1 MSDQAPQ
8 KYNPGLSFRPS
19 RGMIPSEGHYG
30 RDFPADRG
38 TPIRSATS
46 GEVYFSGLGSVAGK
60 LGNVVIVKTIGNDGR
75 AYYHLYAHQDG
86 KQMPAV
92 GTKVSAGD
100 IVGEVGNT
108 GTEDIHLH
116 YQIYNDKAPIVSGTG
131 GGIFSSAPKNIGEIS
146 EDPDKF
152 TQWGPGGV
160 YNENHPKFKE
170 YNSPVLTPSSPTIP
184 STPAV
189 PPSTTK
195 SEAPIE
201 TPEGVRL
208 GRDANGN
215 LVVLP
220 TQLADASGGGGYG
233 PPSGTLAVGTRDGG
247 LIVSTPLPN
256 GDRLVR
262 VLGRDGKPTADPTDP
277 ESRILVGAMS
287 PQEYE
292 RFVAA
297 ASQLPTGAITL
308 SSERGEMSW
317 SLAPDADLSPSAI
330 QAPSRFYP
338 DSAQPSALAIK
349 VLADGSRIL
358 IETDPE
364 TGKQILSVVDRR
376 GEVKVIGEPTSAQAE
391 ELTRPLP
398 SPSVFETVA
407 GSVFS
412 RLGSLGG
419 TLLANGDPV
428 LGTAIGVPLSVLTS
442 AFGSALAKTIET
454 GSVSQGF
461 AGFTAE
467 NLGASLKSAGIGAI
481 TSLATGAILNAVGLK
496 GPMAGLANSVV
507 STLAADM
514 ATQLV
519 TTGSIS
525 SISWASLQTAA
536 LSWVGSTVG
545 GMLVKG
551 PNSSMG
557 QAVSGVIQAGAVA
570 AATASISGALGTAMG
585 VALAGVV
592 FPLVGAFVGTV
603 LGNLIGGLFNRQRNP
618 YSNAEVVAE
627 DGVYVAA
634 PAGAEH
640 MSQDATLQ
648 PAQAV
653 AARAN
658 LILASIGGR
667 IGDQGSVTQRITWYQ
682 GGYRM
687 DGGPDGVI
695 KFKNAEEAIDHATVM
710 ALKEGKIAG
719 GDMYMKRALYRSD
732 ATTFEALSADLLVA
746 KDYRYWRENKAEVQA
761 AIDADKTGKVKA
773 GIAAMMARAAF
784 LKLDEPHESDRYTVN
799 GHIPGMEQLEALQ
812 SAMSE
817 LQAGA
822 ASWTTAKLVTANGM
836 STVDLGQG
844 ANDSSFWRRAIGG
857 TAADLE
863 RAMAAGAA
871 AAVTLGGFGSSDSA
885 FAAYFGGKDGVALP
899 GGFLR
904 FLGDD
909 YLFESRLLASLSVNR
924 PKSLDELSG
933 GVAFL
938 GLSNRVNP
946 TMAVMGPYVLGATV
960 AATGVVSG
968 PATAFEIGSSSRV
981 LTAADIGA
989 QAGAAPFPGQIQ
1001 FNVPIAGSV
1010 GDISAG
1016 VANGVTQGVQSTTLL
1031 GSGDLTYSDPLG
1043 AGANGVERLRSLAA
1057 AAEPQAT
1064 QQIESVRQVQR
1075 IEDDGRATANLITA
1089 SREPEV
1095 PPSARPDQAVSA
1107 EDDLL
1112 FLSASSL
1119 LANDEGIGLQLT
1131 GVSSANGIAALT
1143 QDGRISFR
1151 PGQDFNGVAILTYSA
1166 VDARGRAIT
1175 GELRVT
1181 VTPVN
1186 DAPVT
1191 IPAAAAGV
1199 EDTALVLSRSQ
1210 LLAGTMDVDD
1220 PTSSLRILDIA
1231 SVVGGRAELTAAGEI
1246 RFVPTADFYGEGVVR
1261 YAVSDGKGGLAIA
1274 EMRIMVEGRDDAPRA
1289 QNDRSETTQDRAI
1302 TFDTAWL
1309 MANDGQ
1315 RSGGTPADP
1324 SARLTDVDGQAI
1336 QFRGIVGASHGVAEM
1351 VNGKLVFTPESGF
1364 VGTAS
1369 VTYEVMDSGG
1379 LTSRATLAI
1388 AVRTPRADA
1397 LPGDD
1402 DFFTLEDQAIEIS
1415 SASLLENDNLTGGR
1429 IVSVDG
1435 AVGGTVSLG
1444 ADGQIRFAPH
1454 YNSSETGLF
1463 TYTALDENNQP
1474 VTHRVVVT
1482 VAEVNDIPVA
1492 GADIAATQ
1500 EDAAVRI
1507 SVADLLLNDRD
1518 EDDQRL
1524 SIVSVSDARGGV
1536 AELGA
1541 DGVVTFT
1548 PTANVNDDLNG
1559 PSGFSY
1565 LLSDGR
1571 GGETT
1576 GQVTVNVAAVQDAPE
1591 AVDDAVSATE
1601 DTPITFTMA
1610 SVLAND
1616 LEVDRDPLTVVSI
1629 QDPVNGT
1636 VTLDQGVLRF
1646 VPDADYYGP
1655 ASFTYTIDDGHG
1667 NQSTATVR
1675 LDIEAVND
1683 APRLTAETVNATEDQ
1698 LLTVSS
1704 ASLLANDHDVDN
1716 AVITIT
1722 AVDQAQ
1728 GGVVSL
1734 AANGE
1739 ITFTPDADFFGDA
1752 SFRYQVEDG
1761 VGGVSYATATIAV
1774 AGVQDAPVAAD
1785 DAYVGTEDV
1794 DLSISAA
1801 ALTSNDRDVDRDPL
1815 TISWVGSAVG
1825 GVVSLDGNGDV
1836 LFQPTQ
1842 DYFGTASFRYR
1853 IDDGFGNS
1861 SEATATIELAAVND
1875 APRPGAESFTVVE
1888 DNALLIIPGSQLLA
1902 NDYDV
1907 EGDSFDLTAVANPA
1921 HGTVEIQPDG
1931 SILFTPDP
1939 DYFGTTGFDAIITD
1953 EHGASVTQRVSVS
1966 VTGVNDQ
1973 PLINDIAIT
1982 RPEDT
1987 QLAIPASLILAGATD
2002 VDGDTL
2008 FVTSVYGASDGA
2020 TASYDSVA
2028 GVVHF
2033 NPLLDW
2039 YGTTSFQV
2047 AISDG
2052 AGGSAV
2058 STITVTLNPVNDAP
2072 RLGADVVATIEET
2085 PVLIQATDLLLND
2098 YDVEGDAISV
2108 TSVGNAIGGT
2118 VSMDG
2123 PDGEITF
2130 TPNLDFFGAGSFDYT
2145 VTDAIGDSTT
2155 HSVTVNVANV
2165 NDAPI
2170 VFDRSITADED
2181 TRLTLTPGYLF
2192 ADRIDADG
2200 DTLFAVSVTGAPNGS
2215 TSIDGSGNVI
2225 FQPLP
2230 DWSGSTSFQIGVSDG
2245 NGGTA
2250 TTTVSV
2256 TLTPVNDAPRL
2267 TGETVYGG
2275 IEDSPLTFNAGQ
2287 LLANDYDVEGGALSI
2302 TGLGSVF
2309 GGSASFNGSTITYV
2323 PNPNFYGSGYV
2334 DYQVTDGQGGYSTG
2348 RATIDVQGVN
2358 DLPVAAGET
2367 FNINEDQ
2374 GAQIAASVFL
2384 ANDID
2389 IDGTLSIQSAFN
2401 AYNGSV
2407 GYDGNYVYFI
2417 PTANYSGQAGFT
2429 YSVVDNQGGVSNQ
2442 VQVTFNVAAV
2452 NDAPITTDDVIGG
2465 FEDITGSVAVST
2477 LLSNDRDIDSPSI
2490 FISSVSASS
2499 YVTSVWS
2506 DGSTIYYQTQQNFNG
2521 IAAFNYTASDGSA
2534 STVGT
2539 VYVVVNSVND
2549 APVAAGASASVADT
2563 SFQTET
2569 GGSEAGQIIT
2579 TVVPGV
2585 VSGTVG
2591 FYDVDGGG
2599 LSVGLVSNPDGRFSI
2614 DGAGNWTFTGNR
2626 VGGVYNAIY
2635 RVTDPQGAS
2644 ADAVITVNYSALPD
2658 VPPIDR
2664 GDGVGPVVLD
2674 LNGDGVSF
2682 IGLDDDVPWVDLDG
2696 DGLEQ
2701 RTSWI
2706 GPDDAFLMADL
2717 NGDGRYTASDINFA
2731 AATTADDTDM
2741 EAVQALFD
2749 ENNDGRLTKDD
2760 PMFAELVTWRDQNQ
2774 DGRVQAAETQS
2785 LQAAGIVSITVDA
2798 PLAVTQVGDVT
2809 IHRTSSF
2816 ERVDGTS
2823 SAALD
2828 VTLHTDRASERPAA
2842 DASIHLA
2849 AHTSLNPAINSAAGE
2864 TIAVVDGAS
2873 GQTRTVGSQPTGT
2886 VIPASGAEL
2895 VVATVGS
2902 EPGSG
2907 STQIVLPTGAVSS
2920 QSPSIE
2926 SNLVAPES
2934 LSHTGTDVAPAAAI
2948 LPAAAVSSEIL
2959 SISPKAISM
2968 EDVPAATLGAD
2979 VARLIQAMV
2988 SATPTYSDQ
2997 TPQPPP
3003 AFELHQTMIVIEDP
3017 NDPDRNPLSRIGG

>member
-1 MSDQAPQ
+1 MIVTEELHPNIAKIIRFSDMSVAAKTVLIKKINESYRESPSFQIMIELLSNREDFKKGAFISVTEDPKYGAAHIRGVPDQFLTPEGRVDRVELNKIRENHEYQMTFGTSGLLNSDGKENEKPNGYTVVDVETGKYISSPFPFEQKFLHEVEHVFTGNVRGVEGVKGGHNVGSFDATLLAESRFLSERMGRTIFVPRYAEPDGTLRDSNGKEIRPGDTYEGLIEPIYDKRLNFEIPEEELNPSIIGKPPSSDTPRSGVRPEPREPGGGSNAPAPGGDAGQANNDAEDPAVNSIPSSFEEWMDKYQAPTTSSLIGSAAGSLLNMAIGPQ
-8 KYNPGLSFRPS
+8 NNPVAQVALNTVTTALGTTLGDIIKGANLSNIDLGGNLAAGAASAIGSYAASVITNSIGLKGTAATVANFVLGNAITSSISQIGSGAFSFNALIPSPTAVLNFAVSQITGALFGNSQASQIGGMIGGIIGSMIPLPIPGLGALLGNF
-19 RGMIPSEGHYG
+19 
-30 RDFPADRG
+30 
-38 TPIRSATS
+38 
-46 GEVYFSGLGSVAGK
+46 LGSALGSLFGGK
-60 LGNVVIVKTIGNDGR
+60 
-75 AYYHLYAHQDG
+75 
-86 KQMPAV
+86 PSV
-92 GTKVSAGD
+92 GP
-100 IVGEVGNT
+100 N
-108 GTEDIHLH
+108 
-116 YQIYNDKAPIVSGTG
+116 
-131 GGIFSSAPKNIGEIS
+131 GGISVGF
-146 EDPDKF
+146 
-152 TQWGPGGV
+152 GPGGEPV
-160 YNENHPKFKE
+160 EIGRFQDNKFDAGTLKGSAFSALDVVAKLAALTGATISGSNAQLELNYFRKE
-170 YNSPVLTPSSPTIP
+170 
-184 STPAV
+184 
-189 PPSTTK
+189 
-195 SEAPIE
+195 
-201 TPEGVRL
+201 
-208 GRDANGN
+208 
-215 LVVLP
+215 
-220 TQLADASGGGGYG
+220 GGYG
-233 PPSGTLAVGTRDGG
+233 YRVGDYQSPRTNDFEAV
-247 LIVSTPLPN
+247 V
-256 GDRLVR
+256 
-262 VLGRDGKPTADPTDP
+262 KQF
-277 ESRILVGAMS
+277 IL
-287 PQEYE
+287 
-292 RFVAA
+292 
-297 ASQLPTGAITL
+297 
-308 SSERGEMSW
+308 
-317 SLAPDADLSPSAI
+317 
-330 QAPSRFYP
+330 
-338 DSAQPSALAIK
+338 
-349 VLADGSRIL
+349 
-358 IETDPE
+358 
-364 TGKQILSVVDRR
+364 
-376 GEVKVIGEPTSAQAE
+376 
-391 ELTRPLP
+391 
-398 SPSVFETVA
+398 
-407 GSVFS
+407 
-412 RLGSLGG
+412 
-419 TLLANGDPV
+419 
-428 LGTAIGVPLSVLTS
+428 
-442 AFGSALAKTIET
+442 
-454 GSVSQGF
+454 
-461 AGFTAE
+461 
-467 NLGASLKSAGIGAI
+467 
-481 TSLATGAILNAVGLK
+481 
-496 GPMAGLANSVV
+496 
-507 STLAADM
+507 
-514 ATQLV
+514 
-519 TTGSIS
+519 
-525 SISWASLQTAA
+525 
-536 LSWVGSTVG
+536 
-545 GMLVKG
+545 
-551 PNSSMG
+551 
-557 QAVSGVIQAGAVA
+557 
-570 AATASISGALGTAMG
+570 
-585 VALAGVV
+585 
-592 FPLVGAFVGTV
+592 
-603 LGNLIGGLFNRQRNP
+603 
-618 YSNAEVVAE
+618 
-627 DGVYVAA
+627 AA
-634 PAGAEH
+634 PAGVV
-640 MSQDATLQ
+640 L
-648 PAQAV
+648 
-653 AARAN
+653 
-658 LILASIGGR
+658 
-667 IGDQGSVTQRITWYQ
+667 
-682 GGYRM
+682 
-687 DGGPDGVI
+687 
-695 KFKNAEEAIDHATVM
+695 
-710 ALKEGKIAG
+710 AG
-719 GDMYMKRALYRSD
+719 GDAYAKRGFWSGTATSLEELSKDILAGKAFSAYRENRAVYDLMMVMKPNDPESIKIRNIITRANELNLLKPNEREWIDVDPAIRQQVTQLDSALRFSNIGSKELAQVFKVD
-732 ATTFEALSADLLVA
+732 NRVVFMDPVRNTSAWWKSVGQAGGASVAEALM
-746 KDYRYWRENKAEVQA
+746 
-761 AIDADKTGKVKA
+761 A
-773 GIAAMMARAAF
+773 G
-784 LKLDEPHESDRYTVN
+784 
-799 GHIPGMEQLEALQ
+799 
-812 SAMSE
+812 
-817 LQAGA
+817 
-822 ASWTTAKLVTANGM
+822 
-836 STVDLGQG
+836 
-844 ANDSSFWRRAIGG
+844 
-857 TAADLE
+857 
-863 RAMAAGAA
+863 GAA
-871 AAVTLGGFGSSDSA
+871 AVALGGRAEAYAAANAYLADDDA
-885 FAAYFGGKDGVALP
+885 FVSGGVLRRGADGNL
-899 GGFLR
+899 
-904 FLGDD
+904 
-909 YLFESRLLASLSVNR
+909 LFQSQLLASLSVNR

-938 GLSNRVNP
+938 GLGNRVNP

-968 PATAFEIGSSSRV
+968 TANSFEIGSSSRV

-989 QAGAAPFPGQIQ
+989 PAGTPPVSAQIQ

-1010 GDISAG
+1010 GDISGAL
-1016 VANGVTQGVQSTTLL
+1016 ANGVTPSAQSTALL

-1064 QQIESVRQVQR
+1064 QQIESVRQIQR
-1075 IEDDGRATANLITA
+1075 IEDDGQATANLISA
-1089 SREPEV
+1089 SAEPDLS
-1095 PPSARPDQAVSA
+1095 PRSNGDQAVSA
-1107 EDDLL
+1107 EDGLL

-1131 GVSSANGIAALT
+1131 GVSSANGVALLT

-1186 DAPVT
+1186 DAPVS
-1191 IPAAAAGV
+1191 IPAAVAGV
-1199 EDTALVLSRSQ
+1199 EDTALVLTRSQ

-1220 PTSSLRILDIA
+1220 PTSSLQILDIA

-1246 RFVPTADFYGEGVVR
+1246 RFLPTADFYGEGVVR

-1274 EMRIMVEGRDDAPRA
+1274 EMRILVEGRDDAPRA
-1289 QNDRSETTQDRAI
+1289 QNDRSETTQNRAI

-1315 RSGGTPADP
+1315 RPGGTPADP

-1369 VTYEVMDSGG
+1369 VTYEVMDAGG

-1402 DFFTLEDQAIEIS
+1402 DFFTFEDQAIEIS

-1444 ADGQIRFAPH
+1444 ADGQIRFAPY

-1507 SVADLLLNDRD
+1507 SVADLLLNDSD

-1576 GQVTVNVAAVQDAPE
+1576 GLVTVNVAAVQDAPE

-1675 LDIEAVND
+1675 LDIAAVND
-1683 APRLTAETVNATEDQ
+1683 APRLTTETVNATEDQ

-1704 ASLLANDHDVDN
+1704 ASLLANDYDVDN

-1825 GVVSLDGNGDV
+1825 GVVSLDGNRDV

-1921 HGTVEIQPDG
+1921 HGTVEIQADG

-2028 GVVHF
+2028 RVVHF

-2058 STITVTLNPVNDAP
+2058 STITVTLNAVNDAP

-2108 TSVGNAIGGT
+2108 TSVGNAVGGT

-2155 HSVTVNVANV
+2155 RSVTVNVANV

-2181 TRLTLTPGYLF
+2181 TRLTLTPSYLF

-2287 LLANDYDVEGGALSI
+2287 LLTNDYDVEGGALSI
-2302 TGLGSVF
+2302 TGLGSAF
-2309 GGSASFNGSTITYV
+2309 GGTASFNGSTITYV

-2521 IAAFNYTASDGSA
+2521 IAAFNYTASDGGA

-2539 VYVVVNSVND
+2539 VYVVVNPVND

-2563 SFQTET
+2563 SFQTEA

-2599 LSVGLVSNPDGRFSI
+2599 LSVGLVSNPDGRFSM

-2644 ADAVITVNYSALPD
+2644 ADAVISVNYAAIPVGSVGNEGPNGA
-2658 VPPIDR
+2658 PI
-2664 GDGVGPVVLD
+2664 VLD
-2674 LNGDGVSF
+2674 LNSDGVDF
-2682 IGLDDDVPWVDLDG
+2682 IDLDEAAPWVDLDD
-2696 DGLEQ
+2696 DGIAH
-2701 RTSWI
+2701 RTAWI
-2706 GPDDAFLMADL
+2706 GPEDAFLIADL
-2717 NGDGRYTASDINFA
+2717 NGDGRLTASDIQFA
-2731 AATTADDTDM
+2731 AATSEADTDM
-2741 EAVQALFD
+2741 EAARKLFD
-2749 ENNDGRLTKDD
+2749 ADNDGALTSADAR
-2760 PMFAELVTWRDQNQ
+2760 FEELSIWRDANQ
-2774 DGRVQAAETQS
+2774 DGRVQSTESQS
-2785 LQAAGIVSITVDA
+2785 LTAAGIASIIVDA
-2798 PLAVTQVGDVT
+2798 PASPVETGDVV
-2809 IHRTSSF
+2809 IHRITSF
-2816 ERVDGTS
+2816 ERVDGS
-2823 SAALD
+2823 SAAALD
-2828 VTLHTDRASERPAA
+2828 VTLRVDYASGRPVA
-2842 DASIHLA
+2842 DAS
-2849 AHTSLNPAINSAAGE
+2849 TSVVGEASAARALNAGAGE
-2864 TIAVVDGAS
+2864 SVPAVTATAGLGLASADLIAS
-2873 GQTRTVGSQPTGT
+2873 
-2886 VIPASGAEL
+2886 
-2895 VVATVGS
+2895 S
-2902 EPGSG
+2902 EPTRG
-2907 STQIVLPTGAVSS
+2907 STQIILPLSVTNAQSLP
-2920 QSPSIE
+2920 SPSGMAGAE
-2926 SNLVAPES
+2926 AVVHAADAARGPALLPSATVAAEM
-2934 LSHTGTDVAPAAAI
+2934 LN
-2948 LPAAAVSSEIL
+2948 
-2959 SISPKAISM
+2959 ISPKGISM

-2997 TPQPPP
+2997 TPQAPPP
-3003 AFELHQTMIVIEDP
+3003 AEAHHTMIVIQDP
-3017 NDPDRNPLSRIGG
+3017 NDPDQNPLSRIGAVM